1 MNNIPSAQILGSK
14 NRVMS
19 LDLLRVIACLLVI
32 LLHTSANYVVVM
44 EDYPTTFAMNSWQA
58 GNIFDSLSRSA
69 VPLFVMLSGTFM
81 LDPSRDIPNSK
92 LISKIIKLI
101 TTFLFWAVAYQ
112 LFYITGKYVIEGSL
126 DCYSPGVILK
136 RVIAG
141 EYHMWF
147 FYLLGSLYLIV
158 PLLRAIT
165 KDSKLTVYFLI
176 LSFTATFLIPNL
188 ELIPLL
194 GEAKILTARFDFRMV
209 TGYSFYFVLGFFLRD
224 HFNTR
229 KIARTLFF
237 SAIVAFILAWS
248 ITAYGTWIINRGA
261 SVFVSTFYGYLFITT
276 MIEAASIFLIALYIN
291 QNYSFRGTIISTIAG
306 YTMGIYLMHVM
317 GLVVMSRTLIYKS
330 WTISAFVTIPLIA
343 ILDFLLCWLGT
354 FIMSKIPVIKQFSSW

>member
-1 MNNIPSAQILGSK
+1 
-14 NRVMS
+14 
-19 LDLLRVIACLLVI
+19 
-32 LLHTSANYVVVM
+32 M

-112 LFYITGKYVIEGSL
+112 LFYITGKYVLTGSL
-126 DCYSPGVILK
+126 GGYSIGSVVKGI
-136 RVIAG
+136 IAG
-141 EYHMWF
+141 SYHMWF
-147 FYLLGSLYLIV
+147 FYLLGSLYLLV
-158 PLLRAIT
+158 PLLRLIT
-165 KDSKLTVYFLI
+165 RDLKLTVYFLT
-176 LSFTATFLIPNL
+176 LSFLATFVIPNVQLIPFL
-188 ELIPLL
+188 E
-194 GEAKILTARFDFRMV
+194 KSNTLTERLDFQMV

-291 QNYSFRGTIISTIAG
+291 QNYSFKGTIISKIAG

-317 GLVVMSRTLIYKS
+317 GLVVMSKTLIYQD
-330 WTISAFVTIPLIA
+330 WTLSTFVTIPLIA

-354 FIMSKIPVIKQFSSW
+354 FIMSKIPVIKRFSSW

>member
-1 MNNIPSAQILGSK
+1 VDN
-14 NRVMS
+14 VT
-19 LDLLRVIACLLVI
+19 LLPG
-32 LLHTSANYVVVM
+32 TDN
-44 EDYPTTFAMNSWQA
+44 
-58 GNIFDSLSRSA
+58 
-69 VPLFVMLSGTFM
+69 MLSGTFM
-81 LDPSRDIPNSK
+81 LDPNRTIPNSK

-112 LFYITGKYVIEGSL
+112 LFYIIGKYVLTGGLDGYSL
-126 DCYSPGVILK
+126 RVIFR

-165 KDSKLTVYFLI
+165 KDLKLTMYFLI
-176 LSFTATFLIPNL
+176 LSFMATFLIPNL

-194 GEAKILTARFDFRMV
+194 GEAETLTARLDFRMV

-224 HFNTR
+224 HFNSR
-229 KIARTLFF
+229 KISRKMFF
-237 SAIVAFILAWS
+237 SAIAAFMLAWS
-248 ITAYGTWIINRGA
+248 ITVYGTWVINRGA

-276 MIEAASIFLIALYIN
+276 MIEATSIFLIALYIN
-291 QNYSFRGTIISTIAG
+291 QNYLFKGNIVSTVSG

-317 GLVVMSRTLIYKS
+317 GLVVMSNILFYRDWIL
-330 WTISAFVTIPLIA
+330 SAFVTIPLIA
-343 ILDFLLCWLGT
+343 IIDFFFCWLGT
-354 FIMSKIPVIKQFSSW
+354 YIMSRIPVIKQFSSWS